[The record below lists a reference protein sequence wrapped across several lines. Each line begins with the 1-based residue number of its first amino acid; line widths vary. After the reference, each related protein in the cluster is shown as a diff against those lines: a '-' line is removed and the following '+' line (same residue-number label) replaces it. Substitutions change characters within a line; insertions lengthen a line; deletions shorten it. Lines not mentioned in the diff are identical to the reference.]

1 MRLGV
6 YGGLH
11 YHMTD
16 RSNVPIRP
24 FYGVVCTDFKMF
36 PASREV
42 EMVKL
47 NFEVFLL
54 LGSKFVSHNIIL

>member
-54 LGSKFVSHNIIL
+54 LG